1 MRDGS
6 VRTVLLAR
14 TLSKSE
20 LKWPSNT
27 VLFHWS
33 NGRVFII
40 SCKDHPSDHYSFTI
54 TWLTL
59 HMITLFIEIHVDIL
73 GHTMAPLDGSVVSRY
88 MIMSEWS
95 PSGEWWAPHGAFE
108 SLGGDGWMGARQCL
122 PHGGTSCVRGSSIG
136 DTCWGRVWIGEF
148 EVPSKSKKT
157 LIGLGLVASSFN
169 PLKESP
175 THQEHLSVYLNQNLE
190 KEEHHGFHFRCNKQE
205 EKKPRCFVIFFW
217 TLSKLVL
224 NE

>member
-1 MRDGS
+1 MTIKHYTFSLIQWKSLYHKLQGPSIGPLLFYNYTTNPTYDNSVYRDPCRHFRPHHGS
-6 VRTVLLAR
+6 TG
-14 TLSKSE
+14 
-20 LKWPSNT
+20 W
-27 VLFHWS
+27 
-33 NGRVFII
+33 
-40 SCKDHPSDHYSFTI
+40 
-54 TWLTL
+54 
-59 HMITLFIEIHVDIL
+59 
-73 GHTMAPLDGSVVSRY
+73 VSRESLHDHVRVTRWSY
-88 MIMSEWS
+88 LGGPPWS

-108 SLGGDGWMGARQCL
+108 SLGGDGWMGARQCI

-205 EKKPRCFVIFFW
+205 EKKPRCFVIFFC